1 MSIGKKFLKYA
12 IPSVVS
18 MWVFTIYT
26 MVDGIFVSNG
36 VSELALAAVNIS
48 VPFVNVLFGLALWF
62 TVGTS
67 TLVSVA
73 MGKGDHDEANRVFSL
88 NFYVLA
94 VLSVI
99 ITLFGILNLD
109 SIAHFLGANAETLD
123 YVKSYLG
130 ILISFSIFYI
140 LSYCLEVLVKT
151 DGFPVLATACMCLGA
166 ITNIGLD
173 YIFVIKLNWGINGAA
188 WATGIAQVTSFVIFF
203 IHFMGKKSNLK
214 FVKVK
219 PDLSVYKIII
229 PLGLPDC
236 IMEVSSGVTVFMYN
250 IVLVKLIG
258 NSGVVIY
265 TIISYIFNLVLMT
278 MAGISQGIQPL
289 ISYALGENNYKN
301 IKKLYKMGIFSAFI
315 SGMVLFLV
323 FRIFSRGIINI
334 FISGESDEFISY
346 AVKALKIFSYCFL
359 VIGFNVIT
367 LGFFTAVEK
376 PKYSFII
383 SSLRGFILIP
393 VGIALTVLI
402 GGKDMVWLGV
412 AVSESI
418 CAVFTFIL
426 KNRYLK
432 ASHFSN
438 IKGTGLK

>member
-1 MSIGKKFLKYA
+1 MSIGKQFLKYA

-18 MWVFTIYT
+18 MWVFSIYT

-48 VPFVNVLFGLALWF
+48 IPFINVLFGLALWF

-73 MGKGDHDEANRVFSL
+73 RGRGDNDEANRIFSL

-94 VLSVI
+94 GIAVA
-99 ITLFGILNLD
+99 ITLIGLFNLK
-109 SIAHFLGANAETLD
+109 SIAKFLGANDETMG
-123 YVKSYLG
+123 YVTSYLG
-130 ILISFSIFYI
+130 IIILFSIFYI

-151 DGFPVLATACMCLGA
+151 DGFPVLATVCMCLGA
-166 ITNIGLD
+166 VSNIGLD
-173 YIFVIKLNWGINGAA
+173 YLFVIKFNWGIDGAA

-203 IHFMGKKSNLK
+203 VHFMGKKSNLH
-214 FVKVK
+214 FVRVK
-219 PDLSVYKIII
+219 PDFSIYKEII

-236 IMEVSSGVTVFMYN
+236 IMEVSSGVTVFIYN
-250 IVLVKLIG
+250 IVLVRLIG

-289 ISYALGENNYKN
+289 ISFALGENNKKN
-301 IKKLYKMGIFSAFI
+301 IKKLYKMGVFSAFV
-315 SGMVLFLV
+315 SGVVLFFV
-323 FRIFSRGIINI
+323 FRLFSRGIINI
-334 FISGESDEFISY
+334 FISGESEELIAY

-359 VIGFNVIT
+359 IMGLNVIT

-393 VGIALTVLI
+393 VGIALAVLV
-402 GGKDMVWLGV
+402 GGKNMVWLGV

-418 CAVFTFIL
+418 CAIFTLIL
-426 KNRYLK
+426 KHKYSKELESAK
-432 ASHFSN
+432 
-438 IKGTGLK
+438 